1 MEHKI
6 DENKES
12 SNTLDMKLDEAVECV
27 TVESIESVDD
37 QLEKRMEM
45 ILSQINAMQQH
56 ITSIDDRVVDIQ
68 KEIAILK
75 DKQQTLCDVNQ
86 DEEERSEIEKMKMW
100 IESEV
105 KLPQYFQVLKDN
117 GFEDMES
124 VQYLTENDLKMM
136 RIHKIGHRRKLMR
149 YIMGLNAL
157 NECSLEFENVRNH
170 AVRVDVEGSHVV
182 DTAK

>member
-1 MEHKI
+1 
-6 DENKES
+6 
-12 SNTLDMKLDEAVECV
+12 MKLDEAVECV

-45 ILSQINAMQQH
+45 ILSQINAMQH
-56 ITSIDDRVVDIQ
+56 PITSIDDRINGIQ
-68 KEIAILK
+68 KDIAILK
-75 DKQQTLCDVNQ
+75 KNQETLCDVNQ
-86 DEEERSEIEKMKMW
+86 DKEERSEIEKMKMW
-100 IESEV
+100 TASEV

-136 RIHKIGHRRKLMR
+136 QIHKMGHRRKLMR
-149 YIMGLNAL
+149 YIMRLNAL
-157 NECSLEFENVRNH
+157 NECSMEFENVRNH

-182 DTAK
+182 DAAK